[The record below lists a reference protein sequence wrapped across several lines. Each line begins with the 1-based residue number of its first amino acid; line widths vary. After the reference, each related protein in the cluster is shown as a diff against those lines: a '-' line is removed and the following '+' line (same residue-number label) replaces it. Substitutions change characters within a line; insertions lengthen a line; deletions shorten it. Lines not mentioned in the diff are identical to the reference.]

1 MQPRRGFAV
10 HAGVIARA
18 AIAVLLLGAGVPAW
32 GGVEPPAVTA
42 PAGATVERVTVWRQA
57 GVTSLALSNG
67 VDVHLR
73 PMAKPGAGRVVIAV
87 LVPGIELDE
96 TAATRGT
103 GMLAIDALKPAAG
116 PGKLK
121 VVQRPEG
128 LLITAS
134 CAAADLEGTLRQI
147 AATLAEPALDA
158 EAFAQAREKALA
170 QSAVFEGR
178 SDHKAAEAML
188 RLMTPADDVRLR
200 RPTAANIEAV
210 TLEGATASLKRH
222 LSAGAV
228 DVAVVGDVDAAALG
242 PVVASVFGA
251 LPVRARDRMIELRA
265 AKRLPPPAGEADAVV
280 EGVRALL
287 TVSLPAP
294 AISDLADA
302 RVAAV
307 AARLL
312 EREVAEALRE
322 SGLKVSQASG
332 VAMTG
337 RTHFALGSV
346 IGSFLLA
353 GDEAHVKGAAAV
365 ARARIA
371 KLIEDGPTKGEL
383 KRAVDDA
390 EGEIGNRIESADYW
404 SQSLAMAWFLRVSV
418 DELGTAPAVIKAT
431 TAQRVRQHMEKWW
444 RPEGTLTVT
453 ILPVAA
459 EAAPGPAG
467 PIPGDQPGGQP

>member
-1 MQPRRGFAV
+1 
-10 HAGVIARA
+10 VIARA
-18 AIAVLLLGAGVPAW
+18 AIALLLLGAGAPVW

-57 GVTSLALSNG
+57 GITSLALSNG

-73 PMAKPGAGRVVIAV
+73 PMAKPGTGRVVVAV

-158 EAFAQAREKALA
+158 EAFAQAREKALS
-170 QSAVFEGR
+170 QSAAFEGR
-178 SDHKAAEAML
+178 PDHKAAEAML

-210 TLEGATASLKRH
+210 TLERATASLRRH
-222 LSAGAV
+222 LSTSAV
-228 DVAVVGDVDAAALG
+228 DVSLVGDVDAATVG
-242 PVVASVFGA
+242 PAAAEIFGA
-251 LPVRARDRMIELRA
+251 LPARARNRMLELRA

-280 EGVRALL
+280 EGVRAML

-312 EREVAEALRE
+312 EREVAEGLRE

-337 RTHFALGSV
+337 RTHFDLGSV
-346 IGSFLLA
+346 IGSFLLV

-365 ARARIA
+365 ARERIA
-371 KLIEDGPTKGEL
+371 KLIEDGPTNVQL
-383 KRAVDDA
+383 KRAVEDA
-390 EGEIGNRIESADYW
+390 EGEIGSRIESADYW

-418 DELGTAPAVIKAT
+418 DELGTAPAMIKAT
-431 TAQRVRQHMEKWW
+431 TAQRARQHMEKWW
-444 RPEGTLTVT
+444 RPEGMLTVT
-453 ILPVAA
+453 IVPAAA
-459 EAAPGPAG
+459 EEGLPAG
-467 PIPGDQPGGQP
+467 GPMPGEQPGGRP